1 LAGSV
6 IEVLAISGLS
16 IEDLSPLREMPLRSL
31 TVTAANLSPEQ
42 LDFVAGLRY
51 LEHLGEAADPEDQTP
66 EDFLRRVHAG
76 EYVSDQ

>member
-1 LAGSV
+1 
-6 IEVLAISGLS
+6 
-16 IEDLSPLREMPLRSL
+16 MPLRSL

-42 LDFVAGLRY
+42 LDFVAGLRH